1 MSNIYRPDTNQVTG
15 VKKIGIRNL
24 RTVNEAS
31 AETSTHPQLNLAEVI
46 MERDRLMNEARTQAG
61 IEKASI
67 ERMRGTA
74 QDDIDAMRNA
84 WENEKAE
91 LQQQAY
97 EEAFQVGYEE
107 GTKKSISDMQDT
119 IEQAND
125 TVEMA
130 RKNGQSYLEQQER
143 LILEIAIK
151 SAERILGH
159 ALNED
164 SELYL
169 SIVKRGLKE
178 VREMREVK
186 VYVSPK
192 YYKLVSDS
200 REELASIFPP
210 DVPMLVFVNDEFED
224 TECYIE
230 TNHGRIVVSI
240 DEQLN
245 EMKERL
251 VELLESEG

>member
-1 MSNIYRPDTNQVTG
+1 MSNIYRPGSNQMAG
-15 VKKIGIRNL
+15 VKKIGIRSL
-24 RTVNEAS
+24 QTVTDNI
-31 AETSTHPQLNLAEVI
+31 ETSTAPQMNLAEII

-61 IEKASI
+61 IEKAAI
-67 ERMRGTA
+67 EQMRETA
-74 QDDIDAMRNA
+74 HDDIDAMRNA
-84 WENEKAE
+84 WEAEKAA

-97 EEAFQVGYEE
+97 EEAFQVGFEE

-119 IEQAND
+119 IKHVNETIEIAQ
-125 TVEMA
+125 
-130 RKNGQSYLEQQER
+130 KNGQSYLDHQER
-143 LILEIAIK
+143 LILEIAMK
-151 SAERILGH
+151 SAERILGQ
-159 ALNED
+159 ALEEKT
-164 SELYL
+164 ELYV

-178 VREMREVK
+178 AREMREVK
-186 VYVSPK
+186 VYVSPE

-210 DVPMLVFVNDEFED
+210 DVPMLIFVNDEFES

-230 TNHGRIVVSI
+230 TNHGRIVVSV

>member
-1 MSNIYRPDTNQVTG
+1 MSNIYRPDSNQVSG

-24 RTVNEAS
+24 RTIPEPTAEKTEA
-31 AETSTHPQLNLAEVI
+31 PRMNLAEII
-46 MERDRLMNEARTQAG
+46 MERDRLLTEARTQAG
-61 IEKASI
+61 IEKAAI
-67 ERMRGTA
+67 EQMRETA
-74 QDDIDAMRNA
+74 HDDIDAMRNA
-84 WENEKAE
+84 WETEKAE
-91 LQQQAY
+91 LQQRAY
-97 EEAFQVGYEE
+97 EEAFQVGFEE
-107 GTKKSISDMQDT
+107 GTKKSISDMQETITQANAT
-119 IEQAND
+119 IETAQ
-125 TVEMA
+125 
-130 RKNGQSYLEQQER
+130 KNGQSYLDHQER
-143 LILEIAIK
+143 LILEIAMK
-151 SAERILGH
+151 SAKRILGH
-159 ALNED
+159 ALDENN
-164 SELYL
+164 ELYL

-178 VREMREVK
+178 AREMREVK
-186 VYVSPK
+186 VYVSPE

-210 DVPMLVFVNDEFED
+210 DVPMLLFVNDEFED

>member
-1 MSNIYRPDTNQVTG
+1 MTG

-24 RTVNEAS
+24 QPVNETFVESPAS
-31 AETSTHPQLNLAEVI
+31 SRLDLAEII
-46 MERDRLMNEARTQAG
+46 MERDRLLNEARTQAG
-61 IEKASI
+61 IEKAAI
-67 ERMRGTA
+67 EQMRQTA
-74 QDDIDAMRNA
+74 QDDIEAMRNA
-84 WENEKAE
+84 WQDEKNE
-91 LQQQAY
+91 LQQRAY
-97 EEAFQVGYEE
+97 DEAFQVGYEE
-107 GTKKSISDMQDT
+107 GTKKSVSDMKESIEKANDT
-119 IEQAND
+119 IE
-125 TVEMA
+125 MA
-130 RKNGQSYLEQQER
+130 QKNGQSYLEHQER
-143 LILEIAIK
+143 LILEIAMK

-159 ALNED
+159 VLQEEPD
-164 SELYL
+164 FYL

-186 VYVSPK
+186 IYVSPQ

-210 DVPMLVFVNDEFED
+210 DVPMLIFVNDEFEA

-245 EMKERL
+245 EMKRCL

>member
-1 MSNIYRPDTNQVTG
+1 MSNIYRPETDQVTG

-24 RTVNEAS
+24 RTVSEPTAEAS
-31 AETSTHPQLNLAEVI
+31 TSTQLNLADVI
-46 MERDRLMNEARTQAG
+46 MERDRLMNEARTQLG
-61 IEKASI
+61 IEKAAVDH
-67 ERMRGTA
+67 MRETA
-74 QDDIDAMRNA
+74 NEDIDAMRNA
-84 WENEKAE
+84 WETENAE
-91 LQQQAY
+91 LQQRAY

-107 GTKKSISDMQDT
+107 GTKKSISDMQETIKHANDT
-119 IEQAND
+119 IELAQ
-125 TVEMA
+125 
-130 RKNGQSYLEQQER
+130 RNGQSYLDNQER
-143 LILEIAIK
+143 LILEIAMK
-151 SAERILGH
+151 SSERILGH
-159 ALNED
+159 ALEEN

-178 VREMREVK
+178 VREMRQVK
-186 VYVSPK
+186 VYVSPE

-200 REELASIFPP
+200 REELGSIFPP
-210 DVPMLVFVNDEFED
+210 DVPMLLFVNDEFEA

>member
-1 MSNIYRPDTNQVTG
+1 MAG
-15 VKKIGIRNL
+15 VKKIGIRSL
-24 RTVNEAS
+24 QTVTDNI
-31 AETSTHPQLNLAEVI
+31 ETSTAPQMNLAEII

-61 IEKASI
+61 IEKAAI
-67 ERMRGTA
+67 EQMRETA
-74 QDDIDAMRNA
+74 HDDIDAMRNA
-84 WENEKAE
+84 WEAEKAA

-97 EEAFQVGYEE
+97 EEAFQVGFEE

-119 IEQAND
+119 IKHVNETIEIAQ
-125 TVEMA
+125 
-130 RKNGQSYLEQQER
+130 KNGQSYLDHQER
-143 LILEIAIK
+143 LILEIAMK
-151 SAERILGH
+151 SAERILGQ
-159 ALNED
+159 ALEEKT
-164 SELYL
+164 ELYV

-178 VREMREVK
+178 AREMREVK
-186 VYVSPK
+186 VYVSPE

-210 DVPMLVFVNDEFED
+210 DVPMLIFVNDEFES

-230 TNHGRIVVSI
+230 TNHGRIVVSV